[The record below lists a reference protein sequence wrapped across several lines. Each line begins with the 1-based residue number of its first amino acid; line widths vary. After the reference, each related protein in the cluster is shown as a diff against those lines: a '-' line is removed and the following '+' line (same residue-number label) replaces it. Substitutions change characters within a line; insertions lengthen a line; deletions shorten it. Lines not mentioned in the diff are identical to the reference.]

1 MYPHLRREEPAP
13 GPSTAIATPV
23 ERLDLATVI
32 KLSQAVSSEMVL
44 ERLIDRLM
52 RTAIAQAGAERGL
65 LILSRD
71 AEPRIEAEATTS
83 GDVVVVELRDA
94 PVTSS
99 VLPETVLHHVLR
111 TRESVVLDAAAT
123 EPSFAADPYIRQRQA
138 RSILCLPLI
147 NQAKLIGAIYLE
159 NNLIAGAFAP
169 ARIVVLELLASLA
182 ATSLE
187 NSHLYRNL
195 EQREAKIRVL
205 FDANIIGAFIGNIEG
220 EALEV
225 NDEFL
230 RMLGYDREDL
240 ASGRIHRT
248 KITPPEWRDRDARTV
263 AELKKSG
270 TVQPFE
276 KEYFR
281 KDGSRVP
288 VLIGAAMFEPDRV
301 VAFALDLTERR
312 RAEEAARRSEKEL
325 REVIEAI
332 PAMAWTALPDG
343 ANDFANQNW
352 QQFTGISSKDASGAG
367 WTASIHPADV
377 ATEKWRASL
386 ASGKPFE
393 KEARIRRARDGE
405 YLWFLN
411 RAVPLRDES
420 GNILKWYGISTDID
434 DRKRAEALLAGE
446 KRILEMV
453 TKGDSLAQ
461 ILESLCRLVEEQ
473 ASGLLTSILLVDDN
487 RLRHGGAPSL
497 PKAYT
502 DAIDGTPVG
511 PSAGSF
517 GTAAYR
523 GEQVIVEDIA
533 IDPLWADYRE
543 TALSHS
549 LRACWSTPIFSSQ
562 AKVIATFAMYYR
574 EPRGPSPRDREII
587 EQITHLARV
596 AIERKT
602 TQEALRR
609 SEAHL
614 AEAQRLT
621 KTGSWAYNPVT
632 GKTTYWSDEMFRI
645 FGLDPQEGP
654 RCGEKFWQFVHPE
667 DLDRVRMRIE
677 REANEQREYADYFR
691 IVLADGTVKHIND
704 IGHPVFNAEGNLVEF
719 VGTTVD
725 VTERKRAEEAL
736 RRTQMEV
743 AHANRVATMGQLT
756 ASIAHEMNQPIAA
769 TVINAHAALRWLSA
783 QRPDLEEVRQS
794 LDSYRGERQSCGRGH
809 PPDPCA
815 DQECAAAEGLGG
827 DQRRD
832 PRGRRPDPWRSDK
845 ERRHGADATREG
857 LATHRRRPSATA
869 TGDPQLGHQC
879 HRSDERIGRSAP
891 GIAAQHRKNRVG

>member
-1 MYPHLRREEPAP
+1 L
-13 GPSTAIATPV
+13 
-23 ERLDLATVI
+23 
-32 KLSQAVSSEMVL
+32 QW
-44 ERLIDRLM
+44 
-52 RTAIAQAGAERGL
+52 
-65 LILSRD
+65 
-71 AEPRIEAEATTS
+71 
-83 GDVVVVELRDA
+83 
-94 PVTSS
+94 
-99 VLPETVLHHVLR
+99 
-111 TRESVVLDAAAT
+111 LDAAT
-123 EPSFAADPYIRQRQA
+123 LELLETLLT
-138 RSILCLPLI
+138 RSDLQHLM
-147 NQAKLIGAIYLE
+147 LIGAYRDNEVDANHPLMRKLQIMRNDHTIGLE
-159 NNLIAGAFAP
+159 HRRADQHGYAA
-169 ARIVVLELLASLA
+169 AVLAKVLLLEGLNRPELLQL
-182 ATSLE
+182 
-187 NSHLYRNL
+187 
-195 EQREAKIRVL
+195 
-205 FDANIIGAFIGNIEG
+205 
-220 EALEV
+220 
-225 NDEFL
+225 
-230 RMLGYDREDL
+230 
-240 ASGRIHRT
+240 
-248 KITPPEWRDRDARTV
+248 
-263 AELKKSG
+263 
-270 TVQPFE
+270 
-276 KEYFR
+276 
-281 KDGSRVP
+281 
-288 VLIGAAMFEPDRV
+288 
-301 VAFALDLTERR
+301 
-312 RAEEAARRSEKEL
+312 
-325 REVIEAI
+325 
-332 PAMAWTALPDG
+332 ALPDG

-517 GTAAYR
+517 GTAANR

-533 IDPLWADYRE
+533 IDPLWPDYRE

-574 EPRGPSPRDREII
+574 EPRGPSPRDREIV

-632 GKTTYWSDEMFRI
+632 GKATYWSDEMFRI

-654 RCGEKFWQFVHPE
+654 RCSEKFWQFVHPE
-667 DLDRVRMRIE
+667 DLDRVRGPLC
-677 REANEQREYADYFR
+677 Q
-691 IVLADGTVKHIND
+691 
-704 IGHPVFNAEGNLVEF
+704 
-719 VGTTVD
+719 
-725 VTERKRAEEAL
+725 
-736 RRTQMEV
+736 
-743 AHANRVATMGQLT
+743 
-756 ASIAHEMNQPIAA
+756 
-769 TVINAHAALRWLSA
+769 
-783 QRPDLEEVRQS
+783 
-794 LDSYRGERQSCGRGH
+794 
-809 PPDPCA
+809 
-815 DQECAAAEGLGG
+815 
-827 DQRRD
+827 
-832 PRGRRPDPWRSDK
+832 
-845 ERRHGADATREG
+845 
-857 LATHRRRPSATA
+857 
-869 TGDPQLGHQC
+869 
-879 HRSDERIGRSAP
+879 
-891 GIAAQHRKNRVG
+891 